1 MKKLSVV
8 GKSVPRID
16 AKEKATGKAMYTE
29 DFMMLR
35 MLYGKVLGSPY
46 PHARITRIDTSNAE
60 KVPGVRAVITA
71 KDVPTVRFS
80 VSVEDQY
87 ALPCDNMVRKVDDP
101 VAAVAAETI
110 EAAEEAVS
118 LIEVDYEEL
127 PPILTMD
134 DAHSQNPPSIVHTDL
149 ANYSLYPPLAVSFKW
164 HQEITKERPNAFQAF
179 RIRTGDIEKGFKEA
193 DVIIENTFESPRG
206 HHCHMENTGCLC
218 WVDAN
223 GIINVMTT
231 HQSIF
236 LLRTHLSRIFS
247 LPEENFRMISPW
259 VGGGF
264 GNHWVVKDE
273 AVGIVLAQKTGR
285 PVRLIKSRRETFTT
299 TESRMHLK
307 AHIKDGFKQ
316 DGTLVAR
323 QIDIKQ
329 DVGAYSGAGGLLV
342 KSACF
347 GAVGSYRIP
356 NFWLDSVGAYTNLPK
371 ASLLRGV
378 GHPEIQW
385 AIEQQMDIASE
396 KLGIDPVTIRKK
408 NMLKRGDKDVCG
420 QVMMSTG
427 ALGCLEKAAEVI
439 GINEKVVQEPGPWKR
454 GRGIALGCK
463 YSLPGQGSA
472 VTVKVFADGI
482 VEVRHNAH
490 AMGQGTHHC
499 LAQMAAEE
507 FGLSIEKVRVI
518 RGDSATTPYDAGSYS
533 SRSIYH
539 SGISLLK
546 ACADAKRQMFAIAAP
561 KLGVPA
567 NELETKDGMIY
578 RQRLPSMAIPISD
591 LFTRLKS
598 IALEGL
604 EIVGKGSYISPIVL
618 DDDNGHSPRLANFY
632 SHIAYGVEIAVN
644 EETGEIKV
652 LRGVG
657 VCDNG
662 QPINPKMSE
671 GQIEGGMAMGIG
683 LAIYEEMKFDNGIP
697 INPSFMDYKLP
708 TVWEIPVGDNMVA
721 LLNPDPLEEGPY
733 GAKGMGEVTLS
744 AIEPAIA
751 NAVYNT
757 VGIRLASQPLSR
769 ERIWRAIR
777 EKKAKEQA
785 KVGGA

>member
-1 MKKLSVV
+1 MKELSVV
-8 GKSVPRID
+8 GKSIPRID
-16 AKEKATGKAMYTE
+16 AKEKATGKAMFTE
-29 DFMMLR
+29 DFVMPR
-35 MLYGKVLGSPY
+35 MLYGQVLRSPY
-46 PHARITRIDTSNAE
+46 PHARITRIDTSEAE
-60 KVPGVRAVITA
+60 KVPGVRTVITA
-71 KDVPTVRFS
+71 KDVPAVRFS
-80 VSVEDQY
+80 TSVEDQY
-87 ALPCDNMVRKVDDP
+87 ALPCDNVVRKVDDP

-110 EAAEEAVS
+110 EAAEEAIS
-118 LIEVDYEEL
+118 LLEVDYEEL
-127 PPILTMD
+127 PTVLNID
-134 DAHSQNPPSIVHTDL
+134 DAYSQNPPGVVHPDL
-149 ANYSLYPPLAVSFKW
+149 RNYSIYPPMGVSFKW
-164 HQEITKERPNAFQAF
+164 NPEKFKDRPNVVQTHK
-179 RIRTGDIEKGFKEA
+179 IRTGDIEKGFKEA
-193 DVIIENTFESPRG
+193 DAIIESTFETVRG
-206 HHCHMENTGCLC
+206 HHCMLENVGCIC

-231 HQSIF
+231 SQTPF
-236 LLRTHLSRIFS
+236 LDRANLSRIFGLS
-247 LPEENFRMISPW
+247 EENFRMISPW
-259 VGGGF
+259 AGGGL
-264 GNHWVVKDE
+264 GCKYGLKE
-273 AVGIVLAQKTGR
+273 EPICIVLAQKSGR
-285 PVRLIKSRRETFTT
+285 PVKLIKSRRESFTT
-299 TESRMHLK
+299 TECRMTIK
-307 AHIKDGFKQ
+307 AHIKDGFKK

-323 QIDIKQ
+323 QIDVKE
-329 DVGAYSGAGGLLV
+329 DMGAYSAVGGMLV
-342 KSACF
+342 KSLCF
-347 GAVGSYRIP
+347 GAVGTYQVP
-356 NFWLDSVGAYTNLPK
+356 NFWMDSTGLYTNLPR
-371 ASLLRGV
+371 ASVLRGV
-378 GHPEIQW
+378 GTPEIQW

-396 KLGIDPVTIRKK
+396 KLSIDPVTIRKK
-408 NMLKRGDKDVCG
+408 NMLKRGNEDVCG

-427 ALGCLEKAAEVI
+427 ALGCLEKTAEVI
-439 GINEKVVQEPGPWKR
+439 GINEKIVQEPGPWRK
-454 GRGIALGCK
+454 GRGIALGSK
-463 YSLPGQGSA
+463 YTVPGQGSA

-507 FGLSIEKVRVI
+507 FGLPIENIRAV

-567 NELETKDGMIY
+567 NELETKDGMVY
-578 RQRLPSMAIPISD
+578 RKRLPSMAIPISD

-604 EIVGKGSYISPIVL
+604 EIVGKGSYISPVVL
-618 DDDNGHSPRLANFY
+618 EDENGRSPRLANY
-632 SHIAYGVEIAVN
+632 YAHIAYGVEVAVN
-644 EETGEIKV
+644 EETGEVKV
-652 LRGVG
+652 LKGVG

-708 TVWEIPVGDNMVA
+708 TAWEIPVGDNMVA

-751 NAVYNT
+751 NAVYNA
-757 VGIRLASQPLSR
+757 VGVRLSCQPLSR
-769 ERIWRAIR
+769 ERIWRALQ
-777 EKKAKEQA
+777 EKAK
-785 KVGGA
+785 KR